1 MPRLRQLLPRA
12 ISPGAVAITADTLPL
27 AALEFQSP
35 TAAIIATPVPPIA
48 GYTNYFVTALVLS
61 LLVIAGV
68 MKTDRIVS
76 GTGELVSTAAN
87 STIQAF
93 GTAGTT
99 SIVQAIKVHAGE
111 LVTKGQ
117 VLATLNPTYAAADL
131 TSLTQQEQG
140 YAAQVAQLQAQENGK
155 PYEGDPANPAAA
167 LQLQT
172 YNQQVGQYN
181 FTMQDYAQK
190 IDQLNT
196 EIAGFNA
203 QATYYRQRLGIASNV
218 ESMRKDLQQLQ
229 VGSKLDTLAATDD
242 RVNVQSELASA
253 ISSVAADQRQLASQQ
268 AERDSFDEQWR
279 ANISQQLLTAINA
292 LAQAQQQLTKAQMN
306 EQLVNLTAPQ
316 DSIVQSVAPIS
327 VGSILQPGQ
336 TLMDLVPADAPL
348 TVEADISATDSGYVH
363 AGDTAVIKFD
373 TLPFLQF
380 GSAQGTVTS
389 ISPESFNPLDQEA
402 AATSGAPL
410 PGGPQTL
417 YYKAEISLDELN
429 LHNVPPGF
437 RLVPGMPLEADMKV
451 GKHTILGYFLQRM
464 LPMAYNSLHEP

>member
-1 MPRLRQLLPRA
+1 MPRLRQLLPKA
-12 ISPGAVAITADTLPL
+12 TSPGVAVTADTMPL

-35 TAAIIATPVPPIA
+35 TAAIIATPMPPIA

-61 LLVIAGV
+61 LLGIAGV

-76 GTGELVSTAAN
+76 GTGELVSTAAD

-93 GTAGTT
+93 GSAGTA
-99 SIVQAIKVHAGE
+99 SIVQAINVHAGE

-131 TSLTQQEQG
+131 TALTQQEQG
-140 YAAQVAQLQAQENGK
+140 YAAQVAQLQAQEDGK

-190 IDQLNT
+190 ISQLQT
-196 EIAGFNA
+196 QIAGFNA
-203 QATYYRQRLGIASNV
+203 QAVYYRQRLGIASNV
-218 ESMRKDLQQLQ
+218 ETMRKDLQHLQ
-229 VGSKLDTLAATDD
+229 VGSRLDTLAATDD
-242 RVNVQSELASA
+242 RVNIQSELASA
-253 ISSVAADQRQLASQQ
+253 VSSVAADQRQLAAQE
-268 AERDSFDEQWR
+268 AERSSFDQQWK
-279 ANISQQLLTAINA
+279 ANISQQLLTAIND
-292 LAQAQQQLTKAQMN
+292 LAQAHQQLTKAQLN
-306 EQLVNLTAPQ
+306 NQLVNLTAPQ

-327 VGSILQPGQ
+327 VGSVLQPGQ
-336 TLMDLVPADAPL
+336 TLMDLAPVDAPL
-348 TVEADISATDSGYVH
+348 TVEADISADDSGYVH
-363 AGDTAVIKFD
+363 AGDPAVIKFN
-373 TLPFLQF
+373 TLPFLEF

-389 ISPESFNPLDQEA
+389 VSPKSFNPLDQQA
-402 AATSGAPL
+402 ASTNGAPL

-437 RLVPGMPLEADMKV
+437 RLMPGMPLEADMKV
-451 GKHTILGYFLQRM
+451 GKQTILGYFLQRM
-464 LPMAYNSLHEP
+464 LPVAYNSLHEP

>member
-1 MPRLRQLLPRA
+1 MPRLRQLLPKA
-12 ISPGAVAITADTLPL
+12 TSPGVAVTADTMPL

-61 LLVIAGV
+61 LLGIAGV

-76 GTGELVSTAAN
+76 GTGELVSTAAD

-93 GTAGTT
+93 GSAGTA
-99 SIVQAIKVHAGE
+99 SIVQAINVHAGE

-131 TSLTQQEQG
+131 TALTQQEQG
-140 YAAQVAQLQAQENGK
+140 YAAQVAQLQAQEDGK

-190 IDQLNT
+190 ISQLQT
-196 EIAGFNA
+196 QIAGFNA
-203 QATYYRQRLGIASNV
+203 QAVYYRQRLGIASNV
-218 ESMRKDLQQLQ
+218 ETMRKDLQHLQ
-229 VGSKLDTLAATDD
+229 VGSRLDTLAATDD
-242 RVNVQSELASA
+242 RVNIQSELASA
-253 ISSVAADQRQLASQQ
+253 VSSVAADQRQLAAQE
-268 AERDSFDEQWR
+268 AERSSFDQQWK
-279 ANISQQLLTAINA
+279 ANISQQLLTAIND
-292 LAQAQQQLTKAQMN
+292 LAQAHQQLTKAQLN
-306 EQLVNLTAPQ
+306 NQLVNLTAPQ

-327 VGSILQPGQ
+327 VGSVLQPGQ
-336 TLMDLVPADAPL
+336 TLMDLAPVDAPL
-348 TVEADISATDSGYVH
+348 TVEADISADDSGYVH
-363 AGDTAVIKFD
+363 AGDPTVIKFN
-373 TLPFLQF
+373 TLPFLEF

-389 ISPESFNPLDQEA
+389 VSPKSFNPLDQQA
-402 AATSGAPL
+402 ASTNGAPL

-451 GKHTILGYFLQRM
+451 GKHIILGYFLQRM
-464 LPMAYNSLHEP
+464 LPVAYNSLHEP